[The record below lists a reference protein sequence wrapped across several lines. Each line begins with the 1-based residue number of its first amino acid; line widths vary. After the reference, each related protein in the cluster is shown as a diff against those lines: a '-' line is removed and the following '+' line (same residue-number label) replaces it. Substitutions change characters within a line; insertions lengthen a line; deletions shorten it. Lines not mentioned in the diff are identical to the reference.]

1 MITSRDDLPPY
12 ISVVFRDGAFRAVCL
27 RCGTFLGSDADI
39 RVLKLAEQR
48 HNCVAVLHID
58 ERPTEIIVHCTGR
71 VTSHM
76 TEVLR
81 ETVKPL
87 ISQSK
92 TVVLDLTDV
101 SYVDSSGLGAI
112 VGLYVSAKV
121 AGRQLKFINLNERV
135 KELFRLTK
143 LGEVLVEGRHP
154 SRGLA

>member
-1 MITSRDDLPPY
+1 MITSRDDLPSY
-12 ISVVFRDGAFRAVCL
+12 VSVVFRDNAFHAVCL

-39 RVLKLAEQR
+39 RILKLSEER
-48 HNCVAVLHID
+48 HNCVKALNID
-58 ERPTEIIVHCTGR
+58 ETPTEVIVHCTGR

-81 ETVKPL
+81 ATVKPL

-143 LGEVLVEGRHP
+143 LGDLLVEGCDP
-154 SRGLA
+154 NLGFA